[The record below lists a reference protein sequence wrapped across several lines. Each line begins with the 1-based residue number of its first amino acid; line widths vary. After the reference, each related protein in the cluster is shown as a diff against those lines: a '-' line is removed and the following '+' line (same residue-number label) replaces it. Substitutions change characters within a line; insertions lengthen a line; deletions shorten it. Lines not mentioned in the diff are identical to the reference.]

1 MLARGLAGLG
11 SHPRAPGGAPV
22 PLPDDM
28 AIDVAAELSDRTY
41 EGPFDLLLQLILA
54 EEVDIH
60 EVSLARIVDA
70 YLAEIERMQAL
81 DLDLATEFLLIA
93 ATLVEL
99 KARRLL
105 PSAAPID
112 LDDEFALWEE
122 RDLLLA
128 RLLECKTFK
137 DVSRLFGAL
146 ADEAGRSFPRT
157 VGPDD
162 RFLALAPDPLAGLTP
177 LRMRDAAIRALTPKP
192 TPRIDLFHVAPIR
205 ASVADAVAELVD
217 ELPRVRRITFARLTS
232 ALVERLDVIV
242 RFLAVLELFKQG
254 MVEVDQT
261 ERFGDIRIEWTGPRD
276 PDAAVIAVDVYEG

>member
-1 MLARGLAGLG
+1 MT
-11 SHPRAPGGAPV
+11 
-22 PLPDDM
+22 
-28 AIDVAAELSDRTY
+28 IDVAAELSDRTY

-60 EVSLARIVDA
+60 EVNLARIVDA
-70 YLAEIERMQAL
+70 YLAEIEHLQAV
-81 DLDLATEFLLIA
+81 DLDVATEFLLIA

-105 PSAAPID
+105 PGPATVD

-146 ADEAGRSFPRT
+146 ADEAGRSFPRL
-157 VGPDD
+157 VGPDE
-162 RFLALAPDPLAGLTP
+162 RFTGLAPDPLAGLTP
-177 LRMRDAAIRALTPKP
+177 LRMRDAAIRALTPRPVP
-192 TPRIDLFHVAPIR
+192 TIDLFHVAPIR

-217 ELPRVRRITFARLTS
+217 ELPRVGRITFARLTAS
-232 ALVERLDVIV
+232 LVERLDVIV

-261 ERFGDIRIEWTGPRD
+261 ERFGDIRIEWTGPSD
-276 PDAAVIAVDVYEG
+276 PDAAALAVDAYEG